1 LTLDRTTRTANH
13 GRDRSISDSASAGVE
28 STRLVIGAG
37 DLILLL
43 LFAVVGRWS
52 HHEFSSGG
60 PWATLGT
67 AAPFVVGWE
76 VAAPLLGAYDQSSF
90 SSFRTSMERLL
101 MAWPVALAVGLLIR
115 SIVNHEIPAVAFV
128 LVALLFNLLTL
139 SLWRTVILGLRRF
152 RTSCTR

>member
-1 LTLDRTTRTANH
+1 
-13 GRDRSISDSASAGVE
+13 
-28 STRLVIGAG
+28 
-37 DLILLL
+37 
-43 LFAVVGRWS
+43 
-52 HHEFSSGG
+52 
-60 PWATLGT
+60 
-67 AAPFVVGWE
+67 
-76 VAAPLLGAYDQSSF
+76 
-90 SSFRTSMERLL
+90 MERLL